1 MSAREKAVD
10 KAMVVLAEAQISAI
24 NDHKHTPFKNLGVEI
39 VHRELNALRAANL
52 VIVPANLLDAV
63 IAAVDEAFC
72 YNPVTKRSKIQVAR
86 TDVIAA
92 IRAAWEG
99 ATDGD

>member
-1 MSAREKAVD
+1 MSSRERAVD
-10 KAMVVLAEAQISAI
+10 AI
-24 NDHKHTPFKNLGVEI
+24 N
-39 VHRELNALRAANL
+39 RAIDEGSGSVDQFSIAWDAISWIESAGL
-52 VIVPANLLDAV
+52 QIVPANLLDAV

-86 TDVIAA
+86 IDVIAA

>member
-1 MSAREKAVD
+1 MGSRERAVE
-10 KAMVVLAEAQISAI
+10 VLQFA
-24 NDHKHTPFKNLGVEI
+24 LCGVE
-39 VHRELNALRAANL
+39 VSGLDPYENLASANELVAALESAGL
-52 VIVPANLLDAV
+52 EIVPANLLDAV

-99 ATDGD
+99 DTDGD